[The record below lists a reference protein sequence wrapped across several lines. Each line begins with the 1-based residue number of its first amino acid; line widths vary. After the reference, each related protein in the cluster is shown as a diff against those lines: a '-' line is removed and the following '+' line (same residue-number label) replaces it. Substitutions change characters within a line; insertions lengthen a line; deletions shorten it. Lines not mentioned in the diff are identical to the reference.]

1 MSTRIG
7 PLTRVAVFVGTTLI
21 SCTISPPITA
31 AQGGTDGRQRERE
44 FLEHR
49 TFQGT
54 AIERDAYDRALEEW
68 RRLEKATP
76 ASAPRPAPGPSGP
89 TSTLSPLSLSSS
101 SAVTG
106 LTGTVWTPM
115 VEDLGPEMRERRRRA
130 IPLGV
135 EGTAWDVGWAAVY
148 LASDEAR
155 WVTGQTLVVDGGL
168 TLTTR

>member
-115 VEDLGPEMRERRRRA
+115 GPSPIQQGTSHVNGRVSAIAVHPYNPNVIYLG
-130 IPLGV
+130 
-135 EGTAWDVGWAAVY
+135 
-148 LASDEAR
+148 
-155 WVTGQTLVVDGGL
+155 
-168 TLTTR
+168 